1 EQVLRALARQQ
12 VSVRQRRAAERRQEC
27 VASRIEREL
36 RFKDVSCLRCHAPSL
51 RRFGEAGRAWTAAAR
66 VATRPSSTP
75 RLSERCAH
83 TAGLLARRS
92 TGVVR
97 SSRGVQTSVTKR
109 TAPLRPT
116 VAGAASVLRLS
127 PRTEFPFH
135 RTRVRTAAPQD
146 IGSGERSLSTNCGWP
161 YGASR

>member
-36 RFKDVSCLRCHAPSL
+36 RFKDVSCLRCHSPSL
-51 RRFGEAGRAWTAAAR
+51 RRLGEAGRAWTAAAR

-97 SSRGVQTSVTKR
+97 LPEAQASVTKG

-116 VAGAASVLRLS
+116 VAGAASVLRLA